1 MNDHRAP
8 WLRAFY
14 YSLPAGISLLKKCH
28 STGKVS
34 IQGHKS
40 LYISAPKIIL
50 YQSSPKSCQ
59 LLCVAP
65 HQPTAQLPAYLLNAP
80 LGPEA
85 PASSLSL
92 DDLSVRV
99 EPLRE
104 ALVLT
109 TLSSRAHLRVALILQ
124 HPVEALGLQATRV
137 LVGGLAVTAG
147 DLRQVS
153 DLDLYLPDDF
163 VGLESASTTKKG
175 GRQR

>member
-1 MNDHRAP
+1 MITELHGYVH
-8 WLRAFY
+8 F
-14 YSLPAGISLLKKCH
+14 
-28 STGKVS
+28 
-34 IQGHKS
+34 
-40 LYISAPKIIL
+40 IIL
-50 YQSSPKSCQ
+50 FLLAYLCSRSVTQQGKSQYRAINPFTFLPLKLYCYQSSPKLCQ